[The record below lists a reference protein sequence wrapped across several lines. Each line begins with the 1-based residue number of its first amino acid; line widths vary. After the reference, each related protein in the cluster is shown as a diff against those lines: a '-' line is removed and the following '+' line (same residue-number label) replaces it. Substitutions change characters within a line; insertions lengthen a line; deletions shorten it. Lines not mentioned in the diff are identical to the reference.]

1 MSEGM
6 SPKEKQAYSIS
17 LIVIVPFVG
26 YFGFSLFF
34 LGVESTKE
42 MTALL
47 GGYVAT
53 VLVYYFGEKQAQV
66 LSKQVKD
73 TEDQKEQVKQQLE
86 SLKLQLLPG
95 LESEVNDIRNK
106 HREVELREQQFKEI
120 QEKLKAML
128 GE

>member
-17 LIVIVPFVG
+17 LIVIVQFVG
-26 YFGFSLFF
+26 YFGISLFF
-34 LGVESTKE
+34 LGVESTTE